1 MIYNALGDNMNLQWQ
16 APVKALEMWKP
27 EIRAASDDKYAI
39 DMYDIIGEG
48 FYSDGVTVKGVT
60 NALKRMNGEDVTVN
74 INSAGGD
81 MFEGLA
87 IYNALREYDGK
98 VTVKV
103 MGMAA
108 SAASIIAMAG
118 DEVLIGESAFFMI
131 HNAWSIAVGNK
142 NDFIKAAEDF
152 SKFDEAMANIYAKKT
167 GKDYAEITKM
177 MDDETWLSGKDS
189 VEMGFATDYLD
200 DGDIA
205 EMQTDKNAKALRKVD
220 TALAKAGVTRS
231 ERRDLIK
238 DLTSTPCAA
247 ETTPCASDDG
257 LEDALKALL
266 KKLNSH

>member
-1 MIYNALGDNMNLQWQ
+1 MKIQWQ
-16 APVKALEMWKP
+16 APIKALENWKP
-27 EIRAASDDKYAI
+27 EIRAAIDDKYAI

-48 FYSDGVTVKGVT
+48 YYSDGVTLSAVSSKL
-60 NALKRMNGEDVTVN
+60 NSMNGNDVTVN

-98 VTVKV
+98 VTVRV

-131 HNAWSIAVGNK
+131 HNAWSLAIGNK
-142 NDFIKAAEDF
+142 HDFAKASEDF
-152 SKFDEAMANIYAKKT
+152 AKFDDAMAQIYTKKT
-167 GKDYAEITKM
+167 GKDYDEIVKM
-177 MDDETWLSGKDS
+177 MDDETWIIGSDS
-189 VEMGFATDYLD
+189 VDMGFASGLLD
-200 DGDIA
+200 DDKMA
-205 EMQTDKNAKALRKVD
+205 KYDDDKNAKALRKVD

-238 DLTSTPCAA
+238 DLTSTPCATD
-247 ETTPCASDDG
+247 TTPCASDD
-257 LEDALKALL
+257 EVKEALQTLL
-266 KKLNSH
+266 TKLNSH